1 MVGMTFLYKK
11 LQVIENTKYSNNC
24 RACERNRKSGEN
36 ANPAVPAVDNY
47 VTSKTT
53 QIILKPN
60 IEINVQII
68 IFQ

>member
-1 MVGMTFLYKK
+1 MVGTTFLYTQ
-11 LQVIENTKYSNNC
+11 LQVIENTKYSNC
-24 RACERNRKSGEN
+24 RAFERNRKSGEN
-36 ANPAVPAVDNY
+36 ADLAVPEIDNY
-47 VTSKTT
+47 VVSKTT